1 MANAHRGE
9 VDATLDG
16 TVYRLCLTLGALAE
30 LEQAFGNDDMLSLA
44 QRFTTGRVSAADA
57 TRIIGAGLRGAGH
70 DVSDD
75 AVTRMQSPSGVPG
88 FLDIVVRLLTATFGV
103 APTVTNAASTSSTA
117 GSAKAFDPHPTST
130 LGPSGAPVGPLP
142 DPFHGTR

>member
-1 MANAHRGE
+1 MANTHRGD

-30 LEQAFGNDDMLSLA
+30 LEHAFGNDDMLALA
-44 QRFTTGRVSAADA
+44 QRFTTGRISAADA

-70 DVSDD
+70 DITDD
-75 AVTRMQSPSGVPG
+75 AVTRMQSPAGVPG

-103 APTVTNAASTSSTA
+103 NAPVATT
-117 GSAKAFDPHPTST
+117 SAKAFDPRAAAVI
-130 LGPSGAPVGPLP
+130 SGAEITAERGPLP
-142 DPFHGTR
+142 APFPGTR

>member
-30 LEQAFGNDDMLSLA
+30 LEHAFGHDDMLALA

-70 DVSDD
+70 EISDE
-75 AVTRMQSPSGVPG
+75 AVTRMQSPAGVPG

-103 APTVTNAASTSSTA
+103 NPPMATT
-117 GSAKAFDPHPTST
+117 SAKAFDLATPAP
-130 LGPSGAPVGPLP
+130 PAGAESAALP
-142 DPFHGTR
+142 APFLGTR

>member
-9 VDATLDG
+9 VDANLDG
-16 TVYRLCLTLGALAE
+16 TVFRLCLTLGALAE

-75 AVTRMQSPSGVPG
+75 AVTRMQSLSGVPG

-103 APTVTNAASTSSTA
+103 APPMTAVAKTTNTA
-117 GSAKAFDPHPTST
+117 GSAKAFDPHSSDTSST
-130 LGPSGAPVGPLP
+130 SGAVSGPLP
-142 DPFHGTR
+142 DPFLGTR